1 MRILHLATSK
11 SGGAGIAAERL
22 HDALL
27 ENGYESI
34 FITLEWKDSR
44 GDLPALFS
52 KLRRKISTFVNR
64 TNTKSGYILTTAF
77 SHSSFQVVDLENF
90 DADIVHIHN
99 WYNFLSIETIARIA
113 NNHPTVITMHDERL
127 YTGACH
133 YTLECNGYLDE
144 CKQCP
149 AVHKFQ
155 NKITLNKIELPDLL
169 SNHSNLYVVAPS
181 KWLADRLNST
191 YLGSKV
197 REIIVIPNIIPAP
210 ETGEIDLKKS
220 VLKQKAD
227 ILFVAVDPDLP
238 TKGLDML
245 VDALS
250 ELAREFP
257 EKEFRLN
264 IVGKSIQL
272 QSQVQNLSIIF
283 HGFLS
288 HSELVRIY
296 TDVDLVVVP
305 SRTDNSPSVV
315 SEAQLCGAVVLG
327 TRVGGIPELIQD
339 SMTGFLS
346 TPNVDDL
353 KLSILRALKAENRDE
368 VARSGLAQARRR
380 HAHDSVV
387 EEHAKI
393 YKKLMI
399 NE

>member
-34 FITLEWKDSR
+34 FITLESKDSR
-44 GDLPALFS
+44 GDWPALLS
-52 KLRRKISTFVNR
+52 KLFRKISTFINR
-64 TNTKSGYILTTAF
+64 TNTKSGYILTTSF
-77 SHSSFQVVDLENF
+77 SHSSFQVKDLRNF

-99 WYNFLSIETIARIA
+99 WYNFLSIETIALIA
-113 NNHPTVITMHDERL
+113 NNYPTVITMHDERL

-144 CKQCP
+144 CMQCP

-155 NKITLNKIELPDLL
+155 NKITLNKKELPGLL
-169 SNHSNLYVVAPS
+169 SNNSNLYVVAPS

-197 REIIVIPNIIPAP
+197 RETMVIPNIIPP
-210 ETGEIDLKKS
+210 PKIGEIDLKKS
-220 VLKQKAD
+220 ALKQKAD

-257 EKEFRLN
+257 EIEFLLN
-264 IVGKSIQL
+264 IVGRSIQL
-272 QSQVQNLSIIF
+272 QSQIQNLSIIF

-296 TDVDLVVVP
+296 TEVDLVVVP

-315 SEAQLCGAVVLG
+315 AEAQLCGAVVLG

-346 TPNVDDL
+346 APNVDDL

-380 HAHDSVV
+380 HARDSVV